1 MEIPR
6 IVFKVRSVLSRQLK
20 PNSSYLLA
28 VSGGADSLALADA
41 AAAISAAGGLTFSV
55 CHVEHGLRGE
65 DALTDM
71 RRVRK
76 FCLDRGISC
85 VVRHVDVSG
94 YASRLHLSKEEAA
107 RDLRYQALR
116 EEAAKAGAA
125 FIVTAHHLDDQAE
138 TVLLKLL
145 RGASIEGLGA
155 MSPASGDIVR
165 PFLELEKRELE
176 QYCRTRGISW
186 CSDPTNEDTAY
197 TRNRVR
203 KELLPQLKSSFNPDI
218 SHALARTAG
227 LLRQDADC
235 LKQLATESYQK
246 LSERQAD
253 GSIAFDSVALKQLHQ
268 AIASRVLRLAY
279 FELGGKELD
288 YERTKALEVMLERA
302 SGAKTLQLPGRIVAE
317 LKNRRLVF
325 SRYE

>member
-20 PNSSYLLA
+20 PRASYLLA

-41 AAAISAAGGLTFSV
+41 AAALSEAGGLKFSV

-65 DALTDM
+65 EALADARL
-71 RRVRK
+71 VRN
-76 FCLDRGISC
+76 FCLDRGLSC
-85 VVRHVDVSG
+85 VVRHVDVLSHVRG
-94 YASRLHLSKEEAA
+94 RHLSTEEAA
-107 RDLRYQALR
+107 RDLRYQTLR
-116 EEAAKAGAA
+116 EEAKKAGAA

-145 RGASIEGLGA
+145 RGASIDGLGA
-155 MSPASGDIVR
+155 MSPTSGDIVR
-165 PFLELEKRELE
+165 PFLKLEKRELE
-176 QYCRTRGISW
+176 EYCLALGIS
-186 CSDPTNEDTAY
+186 CCIDSTNEDTAY
-197 TRNRVR
+197 TRNRIR
-203 KELLPQLKSSFNPDI
+203 KELLPYLESSFNPDI
-218 SHALARTAG
+218 SHALARTAE

-235 LKQLATESYQK
+235 LKLLAAASYQK
-246 LSERQAD
+246 LSERQTD
-253 GSIAFDSVALKQLHQ
+253 GSIAFDSTALKQLHQ

-288 YERTKALEVMLERA
+288 YERTRALEVMLERV
-302 SGAKTLQLPGRIVAE
+302 SGAKTLQLPGKIVAQ

-325 SRYE
+325 ARDI